1 MPDKYALTPINLSDT
16 KTVTSLVENRRV
28 FTLNQCE
35 LNIFETYQQC
45 TDVVLSYDG
54 LVITSMLRGRKVMY
68 LSQNPGFNFL
78 PGETVILPEGVSMKV
93 DFPEADARH
102 PVQCATIALDWNVV
116 TQTLAF
122 LNEHYPRK
130 DEVAEWKLNF
140 SQYHFY
146 NNRELANVM
155 NKLISISMEDDI
167 AKDALA
173 DLTLKSLLIR
183 VIQTQ
188 NMAMVE
194 DGLPANNRF
203 ALVVDYIREH
213 LTEKIGIDVLCQ
225 KACMSKS
232 SFFRLFK
239 DVFGLSPVEFII
251 RERISLAK
259 RLLTNPAL
267 TVSEV
272 SDQVGFNNPHYFSRL
287 FKMLEGTTPKSF
299 RQHAVEPEDLHYSV
313 STQPQ

>member
-1 MPDKYALTPINLSDT
+1 MSTKYALEPINLSDT

-28 FTLNQCE
+28 FSLNQCE
-35 LNIFETYQQC
+35 LNIFETYRPC
-45 TDVVLSYDG
+45 SDVTLSYDG

-68 LSQNPGFNFL
+68 LSHNPGFDFL

-93 DFPEADARH
+93 DFPEADEKH
-102 PVQCATIALDWNVV
+102 PVQCATIALSWAMV

-130 DEVAEWKLNF
+130 DDIAEWKLNF

-155 NKLISISMEDDI
+155 NKLISISMEDTI

-188 NMAMVE
+188 NMALVE
-194 DGLPANNRF
+194 DGLPVNNRF
-203 ALVVDYIREH
+203 ASVVDYIREH
-213 LTEKIGIDVLCQ
+213 LTEKIGVEVLCQ

-232 SFFRLFK
+232 SFFRSFK
-239 DVFGLSPVEFII
+239 EVFGLSPVEFII

-259 RLLTNPAL
+259 RLLANPDIS
-267 TVSEV
+267 VSEV
-272 SDQVGFNNPHYFSRL
+272 GYQVGFNNLHYFSRL
-287 FKMLEGTTPKSF
+287 FKLLEGISPKSY
-299 RQHAVEPEDLHYSV
+299 RQHSVEQRV
-313 STQPQ
+313 

>member
-1 MPDKYALTPINLSDT
+1 MPGKYALSPINLSDT

-28 FTLNQCE
+28 FSLNQCE

-45 TDVVLSYDG
+45 SDVVLSYNG

-68 LSQNPGFNFL
+68 LSEHPGFNFL

-93 DFPEADARH
+93 DFPEADEKH

-116 TQTLAF
+116 TQTLNF
-122 LNEHYPRK
+122 LNEQYPRQ
-130 DEVAEWKLNF
+130 DGAAEWKLNF

-155 NKLISISMEDDI
+155 NRLISISMEDDL

-183 VIQTQ
+183 VVQTQ

-194 DGLPANNRF
+194 EGLPTNNRF
-203 ALVVDYIREH
+203 AAVTDYIREH

-232 SFFRLFK
+232 SFFRSFK
-239 DVFGLSPVEFII
+239 EVFGLSPVEFII
-251 RERISLAK
+251 RERIRLAR

-287 FKMLEGTTPKSF
+287 FKTLEGITPKSF
-299 RQHAVEPEDLHYSV
+299 RQQTMGSVE
-313 STQPQ
+313 

>member
-1 MPDKYALTPINLSDT
+1 MPGKYILEPINLSNT
-16 KTVTSLVENRRV
+16 TSLTSLVENRRV

-35 LNIFETYQQC
+35 LNIFETYEPC
-45 TDVVLSYDG
+45 SDVVLSYDG
-54 LVITSMLRGRKVMY
+54 MVITSMLRGRKVMY
-68 LSQNPGFNFL
+68 LPQSPGFNFL

-93 DFPEADARH
+93 DFPEADAKR
-102 PVQCATIALDWNVV
+102 PVQCATIALNWEVV

-130 DEVAEWKLNF
+130 DDNTEWSLNF

-155 NKLISISMEDDI
+155 NRLIGISMEDDP

-188 NMAMVE
+188 NMAMVT
-194 DGLPANNRF
+194 DGLPVNNRF
-203 ALVVDYIREH
+203 ETVVSYIREH
-213 LTEKIGIDVLCQ
+213 LTKKISIDVLCQ

-232 SFFRLFK
+232 SFFRSFK
-239 DVFGLSPVEFII
+239 EVFGLSPVEFII
-251 RERISLAK
+251 RERISLAR
-259 RLLTNPAL
+259 RLLADPAL

-272 SDQVGFNNPHYFSRL
+272 SDRVGFNNPHYFSRL
-287 FKMLEGTTPKSF
+287 FKLLEGIPPKSY
-299 RQHAVEPEDLHYSV
+299 RQQMMEPAD
-313 STQPQ
+313 

>member
-1 MPDKYALTPINLSDT
+1 MPGKYALEPINLSDT
-16 KTVTSLVENRRV
+16 TSLTSLVENRRV

-35 LNIFETYQQC
+35 LNIFETYKQC
-45 TDVVLSYDG
+45 SDVVLSYDG
-54 LVITSMLRGRKVMY
+54 MVITSMLRGRKVMY
-68 LSQNPGFNFL
+68 LPQNPGFNFL

-93 DFPEADARH
+93 DFPEADAKH
-102 PVQCATIALDWNVV
+102 PVQCATIALNWDVV
-116 TQTLAF
+116 QQTLAF

-130 DEVAEWKLNF
+130 DDNIEWSLNF

-155 NKLISISMEDDI
+155 NRLISISMEDDP

-188 NMAMVE
+188 NMATIA
-194 DGLPANNRF
+194 DGLPVNNRF
-203 ALVVDYIREH
+203 ESVVSYIREH
-213 LTEKIGIDVLCQ
+213 LTKKISVDVLCE

-232 SFFRLFK
+232 SFFRSFK
-239 DVFGLSPVEFII
+239 EVFGLSPVEFII
-251 RERISLAK
+251 RERISLSR
-259 RLLTNPAL
+259 RLLSDPAL

-272 SDQVGFNNPHYFSRL
+272 SDLVGFNNPHYFSRL
-287 FKMLEGTTPKSF
+287 FKLLEGMPPKLY
-299 RQHAVEPEDLHYSV
+299 RQQRMEPIE
-313 STQPQ
+313 

>member
-1 MPDKYALTPINLSDT
+1 MPGKYALAPVNLSDT
-16 KTVTSLVENRRV
+16 KTLTSLIENRRV
-28 FTLNQCE
+28 YSLNQCE
-35 LNIFETYQQC
+35 LNIFETYRQC
-45 TDVVLSYDG
+45 SDVVLSYDG

-68 LSQNPGFNFL
+68 LSQNPGFDFL

-93 DFPEADARH
+93 DFPEADAKH
-102 PVQCATIALDWNVV
+102 PVQCATLALDWPVV
-116 TQTLAF
+116 IQTLAF
-122 LNEHYPRK
+122 LNEQYPRR
-130 DEVAEWKLNF
+130 DDVTEWKLNF

-155 NKLISISMEDDI
+155 NKLISISMEDDP

-188 NMAMVE
+188 NMASIQ

-203 ALVVDYIREH
+203 TAVVDYIREH

-232 SFFRLFK
+232 GFFRSFK
-239 DVFGLSPVEFII
+239 EVFGLSPVEFII

-259 RLLTNPAL
+259 RLLTNPTT
-267 TVSEV
+267 TVAEV
-272 SDQVGFNNPHYFSRL
+272 CYQAGFNNPHYFSRL
-287 FKMLEGTTPKSF
+287 FKLLEGVTPTSY
-299 RQHAVEPEDLHYSV
+299 RQHHLEGRGV
-313 STQPQ
+313 

>member
-1 MPDKYALTPINLSDT
+1 MPGKFALESINLSDT
-16 KTVTSLVENRRV
+16 HARTSLVENRRV

-35 LNIFETYQQC
+35 LNIFETYKPC
-45 TDVVLSYDG
+45 SGVVLSYDG

-68 LSQNPGFNFL
+68 LSQNPGFSFL

-102 PVQCATIALDWNVV
+102 PVQCATIALDWQVV
-116 TQTLAF
+116 GQTLAF
-122 LNEHYPRK
+122 LNEQYPRQ
-130 DEVAEWKLNF
+130 DDSGEWKLNF

-146 NNRELANVM
+146 NNRELANVL
-155 NKLISISMEDDI
+155 NRLINISMEDNM

-188 NMAMVE
+188 NMAVMA
-194 DGLPANNRF
+194 DGLPTNNRF
-203 ALVVDYIREH
+203 AAVISYIHEH
-213 LTEKIGIDVLCQ
+213 LTEKIGIDILCQ

-232 SFFRLFK
+232 SFFRSFK

-251 RERISLAK
+251 RERISLAR
-259 RLLTNPAL
+259 RLLANPNM
-267 TVSEV
+267 TVGEV
-272 SDQVGFNNPHYFSRL
+272 SDMVGFHNAHYFSRL
-287 FKMLEGTTPKSF
+287 FKLLEGTTPKTY
-299 RQHAVEPEDLHYSV
+299 RQQTAESL
-313 STQPQ
+313 

>member
-1 MPDKYALTPINLSDT
+1 MPGKIALEPINLSDT
-16 KTVTSLVENRRV
+16 RTLTSLVENRRV

-35 LNIFETYQQC
+35 LNIFETYEPC
-45 TDVVLSYDG
+45 SDVVLSYDG

-102 PVQCATIALDWNVV
+102 PVQCATIALDWQVV
-116 TQTLAF
+116 GQTLAF
-122 LNEHYPRK
+122 LNEQYPRK
-130 DEVAEWKLNF
+130 DDGGEWKLNF
-140 SQYHFY
+140 NQYHFY
-146 NNRELANVM
+146 NNRELANVL
-155 NKLISISMEDDI
+155 NRLISISMEDNM

-188 NMAMVE
+188 NMAVMA
-194 DGLPANNRF
+194 DGLPTNNRF
-203 ALVVDYIREH
+203 AAVISYIHEH
-213 LTEKIGIDVLCQ
+213 LTEKIGIDTLCQ

-232 SFFRLFK
+232 SFFRSFK

-251 RERISLAK
+251 RERISLAR
-259 RLLTNPAL
+259 RLLANPTL
-267 TVSEV
+267 TVAEV
-272 SDQVGFNNPHYFSRL
+272 SDMVGFHNPHYFSRL
-287 FKMLEGTTPKSF
+287 FKLLEGTTPKTY
-299 RQHAVEPEDLHYSV
+299 RQQTAESV
-313 STQPQ
+313 

>member
-1 MPDKYALTPINLSDT
+1 MASKYALDLINLSDAS
-16 KTVTSLVENRRV
+16 KLTSLVENRRV

-35 LNIFETYQQC
+35 LNIFETYKPC
-45 TDVVLSYDG
+45 SDVVLSYNG
-54 LVITSMLRGRKVMY
+54 LVITSMMRGRKVMY
-68 LSQNPGFNFL
+68 LSENPGFNFL

-93 DFPEADARH
+93 DFPEADAKH
-102 PVQCATIALDWNVV
+102 PVQCATIALDWAVV
-116 TQTLAF
+116 GQTLDF
-122 LNEHYPRK
+122 LNEHYPRPGNSP
-130 DEVAEWKLNF
+130 DWKLNF

-146 NNRELANVM
+146 NNRELTNVM
-155 NKLISISMEDDI
+155 NRLINISMEDDL

-188 NMAMVE
+188 NMAMIE

-203 ALVVDYIREH
+203 ESVVNYIREH
-213 LTEKIGIDVLCQ
+213 LTKKISIDVLCQ

-232 SFFRLFK
+232 NFFRSFK

-251 RERISLAK
+251 RERISLAR
-259 RLLTNPAL
+259 RLLANPAL
-267 TVSEV
+267 SVSEV

-287 FKMLEGTTPKSF
+287 FKLLEGITPKSY
-299 RQHAVEPEDLHYSV
+299 RQHMIEAEE
-313 STQPQ
+313 